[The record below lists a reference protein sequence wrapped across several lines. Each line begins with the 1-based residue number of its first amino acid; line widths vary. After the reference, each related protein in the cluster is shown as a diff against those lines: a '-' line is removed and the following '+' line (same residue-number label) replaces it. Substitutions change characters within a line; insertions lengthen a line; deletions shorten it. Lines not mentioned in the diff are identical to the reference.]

1 MISENQKAEVKM
13 RNERIRWLYINH
25 LMPPNRAVNNTR
37 TSYTCTS
44 CPACSSSITYPGTFF
59 HPLGKDRD
67 SAIGMWR
74 ISDSWRRPEIYNG
87 REKRRSERDT
97 RRDVY
102 VRIAGRREKNSISP
116 SETAFVRLGTEV
128 EATGST
134 GL

>member
-1 MISENQKAEVKM
+1 
-13 RNERIRWLYINH
+13 
-25 LMPPNRAVNNTR
+25 
-37 TSYTCTS
+37 
-44 CPACSSSITYPGTFF
+44 
-59 HPLGKDRD
+59 
-67 SAIGMWR
+67 MWR